1 MKSLRYTVPFVSA
14 ILGGTFSFA
23 DELSRLPDAAVKL
36 QNAYNQSIEVASKP
50 IRERYLADLK
60 TLQEQSTRAAKLDDA
75 LALKREIE
83 RVTVRAILGKWKE
96 LPEGTGTITIDADG
110 TAHNSNGAS
119 AVWEIRGGDI
129 ILPWSN
135 GYKHIFP
142 FSEMGDNLHGKLLDP
157 QGKSHPWSATRIR

>member
-1 MKSLRYTVPFVSA
+1 MKSLRYTVPLVCT
-14 ILGGTFSFA
+14 ILVGASSLA
-23 DELSRLPDAAVKL
+23 DEPARLPDAAIKL
-36 QNAYNQSIEVASKP
+36 HNAYNQSLEAAAKP

-75 LALKREIE
+75 LALKKEIE

-96 LPEGTGTITIDADG
+96 LPEGTGTITVDADG

-119 AVWEIRGGDI
+119 AVWETRGGDI
-129 ILPWSN
+129 ILPWTN

-142 FSEMGDNLHGKLLDP
+142 FSEMGDNVHGKLLDP
-157 QGKSHPWSATRIR
+157 QGKSHPWSATRIH